1 MTNRIA
7 RFRRGADG
15 RPGPVGALAIFGFAA
30 LLIVPAAPA
39 MSGAETQRPAAPDLS
54 APLSFAN
61 GQCRFSPAIDR
72 AIADMLYWDEG
83 RQRFATRAVRLANM
97 SLTPSLSVGPPEG
110 GGRLY
115 RSAVR
120 LTRPARWNG
129 LTLTG
134 LGAAAGYEYRQR
146 EIRFAE
152 PAAAVRRRLRA
163 LGTDLPAPPAYR
175 RIPTDGCAASI
186 GIEVR
191 GQGSALVCT
200 GWC

>member
-1 MTNRIA
+1 MTPSGGQILFHTESTDLVSR
-7 RFRRGADG
+7 
-15 RPGPVGALAIFGFAA
+15 
-30 LLIVPAAPA
+30 LI
-39 MSGAETQRPAAPDLS
+39 
-54 APLSFAN
+54 
-61 GQCRFSPAIDR
+61 
-72 AIADMLYWDEG
+72 EG
-83 RQRFATRAVRLANM
+83 RYPDIERIIPSSFATRTVRLGGM
-97 SLTPSLSVGPPEG
+97 SLTPSLSAGPPEG

-120 LTRPARWNG
+120 LPRAARWNG

-186 GIEVR
+186 GLEAR
-191 GQGSALVCT
+191 GRGSALVCT
-200 GWC
+200 GGC